1 MTNTTITVKDLS
13 NKCLLKGSEV
23 LEQFSIDEVYKYKKY
38 FSEKLFYFLISFE
51 ANFQFDVLMVIA
63 FSGKLCVK
71 TFKKRHF

>member
-38 FSEKLFYFLISFE
+38 FSKKLFHFLIFFE

-63 FSGKLCVK
+63 FSGKLCKK
-71 TFKKRHF
+71 T